1 MTETPAAAATSAMVT
16 RVCWVIIDDSIVIPT
31 ACVSLHTMSTER
43 ANTPALLVLGATAF
57 IYVTAE
63 TLPVGLLPEMSADLG
78 VGESA
83 IGLLLTFYA
92 YAVAVITLPLMAAVT
107 TWDRRKV
114 VVITAAALA
123 VSQLVSAVSVGY
135 PLLVGARL
143 ICAATHGVF
152 WAVVAPVAASLAA
165 PGKRAKAIALVYAG
179 TSLALVA
186 GNPLTAALGQW
197 THWRIAAATLGLVAL
212 AITIALT
219 RLLPSLP
226 VPAPTATPRR
236 RARVSPVLALLC
248 GITFL
253 AALGHFAGYTY
264 FALIVADG
272 IGTSGVVLSTMLF
285 VYGLAGVAGIW
296 LIGRTYDRG
305 PWVSTIV
312 VLGSVTAALVG
323 LVLALWTGSPV
334 LAIVCVALWGMAF
347 TTIPVCIQSAVLHS
361 APAGAAADRASAVYV
376 VTFQVAIATGALVGG
391 GIVDASSITVVLIVA
406 AASMLAALI
415 GVLLGR
421 SAFTAPSQ
429 DRVSE
434 PATASA
440 P

>member
-1 MTETPAAAATSAMVT
+1 
-16 RVCWVIIDDSIVIPT
+16 
-31 ACVSLHTMSTER
+31 MSTER

-135 PLLVGARL
+135 PMLVGARL

-197 THWRIAAATLGLVAL
+197 THWRIAAATLGLIAL

-219 RLLPSLP
+219 RLLPPLP
-226 VPAPTATPRR
+226 VPAPIAAPRR

-323 LVLALWTGSPV
+323 LVLALSTGSAV

>member
-1 MTETPAAAATSAMVT
+1 
-16 RVCWVIIDDSIVIPT
+16 
-31 ACVSLHTMSTER
+31 MSTAPSR

-92 YAVAVITLPLMAAVT
+92 YAVAVITLPLMAAVKS
-107 TWDRRKV
+107 WDRRKV
-114 VVITAAALA
+114 VVITAGALA

-135 PLLVGARL
+135 PMLVGARL

-197 THWRIAAATLGLVAL
+197 THWRVAAATLGVVAL
-212 AITIALT
+212 AITVALT
-219 RLLPSLP
+219 RLLPALP
-226 VPAPTATPRR
+226 VAAPVATTAGSHPGIS
-236 RARVSPVLALLC
+236 RVLVLLC

-264 FALIVADG
+264 FALVVGEG
-272 IGTSGVVLSTMLF
+272 IGTSGSVLSTMLF

-305 PWVSTIV
+305 PWRSTIV
-312 VLGSVTAALVG
+312 VLTAITTALAA
-323 LVLALWTGSPV
+323 LVLALSTGSGV
-334 LAIVCVALWGMAF
+334 LAIVAVALWGMAF

-361 APAGAAADRASAVYV
+361 APGGAAADRASAIYV

-391 GIVDASSITVVLIVA
+391 GIVDALSVTAVLVFA
-406 AASMLAALI
+406 AVTMLLALL
-415 GVLLGR
+415 GVLAGR
-421 SAFTAPSQ
+421 SAFTAPTAP
-429 DRVSE
+429 V
-434 PATASA
+434 PVVATASA

>member
-1 MTETPAAAATSAMVT
+1 
-16 RVCWVIIDDSIVIPT
+16 
-31 ACVSLHTMSTER
+31 MSTAPPR

-92 YAVAVITLPLMAAVT
+92 YAVAVITLPLMAAVKS
-107 TWDRRKV
+107 WDRRKV
-114 VVITAAALA
+114 VVITAGALA

-135 PLLVGARL
+135 PMLVGARL

-197 THWRIAAATLGLVAL
+197 THWRVAAATLGVVAL
-212 AITIALT
+212 AITVALT
-219 RLLPSLP
+219 RLLPALP
-226 VPAPTATPRR
+226 VEAPVATAATSRPGIS
-236 RARVSPVLALLC
+236 RVLVLLC

-264 FALIVADG
+264 FALVVGEG
-272 IGTSGVVLSTMLF
+272 IGTSGSALSTMLF

-305 PWVSTIV
+305 PWRSTIV
-312 VLGSVTAALVG
+312 VLTAITTALAA
-323 LVLALWTGSPV
+323 LVLALSTGSGV
-334 LAIVCVALWGMAF
+334 LAIVAIALWGMAF

-361 APAGAAADRASAVYV
+361 APAGAAADRASAIYV

-391 GIVDASSITVVLIVA
+391 GIVDTLSVTAVLVFA
-406 AASMLAALI
+406 AVTMLLALL
-415 GVLLGR
+415 GVLAGR
-421 SAFTAPSQ
+421 SAFTAPTAP
-429 DRVSE
+429 V
-434 PATASA
+434 PVAATASA